1 MARLPTADLHGTSF
15 ELVSV
20 VADLSAS
27 ALRHQVGTKYMYLGR
42 TKVGT
47 GYIASFAAQK
57 AVGAS
62 GVNKQNVSAP
72 CPLFAL
78 G

>member
-1 MARLPTADLHGTSF
+1 MKVRFKVNQIVMARLPTADLHGTSF

-42 TKVGT
+42 TT
-47 GYIASFAAQK
+47 
-57 AVGAS
+57 
-62 GVNKQNVSAP
+62 
-72 CPLFAL
+72 
-78 G
+78 

>member
-1 MARLPTADLHGTSF
+1 MAQALSSSPLSLICLPQPSGTR
-15 ELVSV
+15 SV
-20 VADLSAS
+20 QSTCTWDVLGT
-27 ALRHQVGTKYMYLGR
+27 RYVGTR
-42 TKVGT
+42 
-47 GYIASFAAQK
+47 YIASFAAQK

>member
-1 MARLPTADLHGTSF
+1 MAQALSSSPLSLICLHQPSGTR
-15 ELVSV
+15 SV
-20 VADLSAS
+20 QSTCTWDVL
-27 ALRHQVGTKYMYLGR
+27 
-42 TKVGT
+42 GT
-47 GYIASFAAQK
+47 GYLMYIASFAAQK

>member
-1 MARLPTADLHGTSF
+1 MKVRFKVNQIVMARLPTADLHGTSF

-42 TKVGT
+42 TR
-47 GYIASFAAQK
+47 Y
-57 AVGAS
+57 
-62 GVNKQNVSAP
+62 
-72 CPLFAL
+72 
-78 G
+78 

>member
-1 MARLPTADLHGTSF
+1 MAGLPTADPHGTSF

-27 ALRHQVGTKYMYLGR
+27 ALRHQVGTKYIYLGR
-42 TKVGT
+42 TGYL
-47 GYIASFAAQK
+47 YIASFAVQK

>member
-1 MARLPTADLHGTSF
+1 MARLPTADPHGTSF

-27 ALRHQVGTKYMYLGR
+27 ALRHQVGTKYIYLGR
-42 TKVGT
+42 T